1 MESLRRTRLQLNMFL
16 KGSKMYHGN
25 SKIIRRST
33 LDEDLRL
40 KLLEGLKNPLHMH
53 YFDRNEATN
62 ATDEAVLEFLD
73 REQFNCNKTHIEYW
87 YQSQQGS
94 GDLWPHVDF
103 NEKLRHRINAGQKLK
118 PEELMSPITIA
129 CYLEATDL
137 EGGEFCISE
146 RSWLDYEKELS
157 PPVDLKEELLKY
169 THESF
174 QPFEGAVL
182 YFEGSRYY
190 HWINEVKRGSRKS
203 ILINFWDD
211 CSLKST

>member
-1 MESLRRTRLQLNMFL
+1 MFL
-16 KGSKMYHGN
+16 KDLKMYHGN

-40 KLLEGLKNPLHMH
+40 TLLEGLNKTTQLH
-53 YFDRNEATN
+53 YFDRANPTN
-62 ATDEAVLEFLD
+62 KTDEAVLEFLD

-87 YQSQQGS
+87 YQVREVS
-94 GDLWPHVDF
+94 GNLCPHVDF
-103 NEKLRHRINAGQKLK
+103 NEKLRHKINAGEKLK
-118 PEELMSPITIA
+118 PEEQMSPITIA

-137 EGGEFCISE
+137 IGGEFCVSE
-146 RSWLDYEKELS
+146 RSWLDYEREIS
-157 PPVDLKEELLKY
+157 PPEALKEELLKY
-169 THESF
+169 AYESF
-174 QPFEGAVL
+174 EPTEGAVL

-190 HWINEVKRGSRKS
+190 HWINEVKSGSRKS

>member
-1 MESLRRTRLQLNMFL
+1 MFL
-16 KGSKMYHGN
+16 KDLKMYHGN

-33 LDEDLRL
+33 IDEDLRL
-40 KLLEGLKNPLHMH
+40 IFLKGLKKQGPGFTTDMH
-53 YFDRNEATN
+53 IFARNAPRNEMDIAI
-62 ATDEAVLEFLD
+62 LEFLD
-73 REQFNCNKTHIEYW
+73 RQQFNCNKTHIEYW
-87 YQSQQGS
+87 YQAQEVS
-94 GDLWPHVDF
+94 GALSAHVDF
-103 NEKLRHRINAGQKLK
+103 NEMLRHRINAGEHLK

-137 EGGEFCISE
+137 IGGEFCISHK
-146 RSWLDYEKELS
+146 SWLDYDKEPGNPEVLR
-157 PPVDLKEELLKY
+157 EELLKY

-203 ILINFWDD
+203 ILINFWNDY
-211 CSLKST
+211 SLKST